1 MAQNSLGSRQPVCL
15 LLFLPVPPAAPPQSE
30 AEAQS
35 SSKAPS
41 PTKATPVATR
51 LLKPV
56 RDWFATQ
63 GWKPLQFQ
71 RETWYAYLSGHSGMI
86 QVPTGS
92 GKTYAAVMGPL
103 AEMVKEAEALAKV
116 KAAKAA
122 KAAAKAA
129 KSKTTKAKAE
139 KKPKASK
146 TPKGSDVGLQLIYI
160 TPLRALSRDIEAAIR
175 RPIEEMGWNLTVES
189 RTGDTKQSIKT
200 RQIKKMPDILIT
212 TPESLALLLSYKDSA
227 KRFAKLRAVVLDE
240 WHELLSSKRGTQAEL
255 CLSQLRQ
262 LRPELRT
269 WAVSAT
275 LGNPE
280 EAAEAAVGLATEGHA
295 ERSNEPV
302 LIQSKLKRKT
312 VITSILPESVD
323 SFPWAGHLGLR
334 MFQNLVD
341 ALDIEV
347 STLIF
352 TNTRSQ
358 AERWYQAFSFAV
370 PESMDRVALH
380 HGSIDAKERGA
391 IEEGVKRGD
400 IKWVVCTSSL
410 DLGVDFQPVERVVQ
424 IGSAKNLARLLQR
437 AGRSAHVPEGTS
449 DIFFLPTNAL
459 ELLEISAFR
468 EGLKLGD
475 LEKRRPRRKP
485 YDVLVQHLVT
495 LACGDGFE
503 PAEAFEAVT
512 RTAAYRNLSHEEFDW
527 IVDFIEKGGQSLKA
541 YPRYRK
547 VMLNEEGRYVIS
559 TTQLSRMH
567 RMGIGTITSNRMLRI
582 KYLKGGEIGGVEE
595 NFVSRLKPGDSFF
608 FGGRQLEF
616 VRLRDMVVYVRNT
629 RKKST
634 ATPSWG
640 GSQLAISDTLSDH
653 LRREVSTAQAGLTDY
668 KQLHS
673 KELRCLEPIL
683 GAQEWIA
690 HLPRGH
696 ELLIETCKT
705 REGQHLFVFPFEGR
719 FVHEGIGFLW
729 AYRFAQQAQ
738 ATFSISVNDYGFE
751 ILGPKGYDFESLFT
765 PDFFSQDSLEDDI
778 KAGLNISEL
787 TNRKFRGIAQVAGLV
802 FKGYPSSKK
811 TGAQLQISSQLIFEV
826 FSKYEPDNLLLKQ
839 AEQEVLDEQLEV
851 HRLGQTL
858 ARMEGLAI
866 TWRNSSRPSPFAF
879 PLLIE
884 RLNSRMSNES
894 LLTRIERM
902 KEQWDKK

>member
-1 MAQNSLGSRQPVCL
+1 
-15 LLFLPVPPAAPPQSE
+15 VPPASPPPNAEAPTSDAIAPPIQ
-30 AEAQS
+30 
-35 SSKAPS
+35 
-41 PTKATPVATR
+41 ATPTPTR
-51 LLKPV
+51 LLKPI

-63 GWKPLQFQ
+63 GWKPLKFQ
-71 RETWYAYLSGHSGMI
+71 RETWHAYLAGHSGMI

-92 GKTYAAVMGPL
+92 GKTYAAVMGPI

-116 KAAKAA
+116 KATKAA

-129 KSKTTKAKAE
+129 KSKTTKAKTE
-139 KKPKASK
+139 KKPAKKPSK
-146 TPKGSDVGLQLIYI
+146 TPKGSEIGLQLLYI

-227 KRFAKLRAVVLDE
+227 KRFGKLRAVVLDE

-262 LRPELRT
+262 LKPELRT

-280 EAAEAAVGLATEGHA
+280 EAAEAAVGLATRGSSLA
-295 ERSNEPV
+295 SSQPV
-302 LIQSKLKRKT
+302 LIQSNLKRKT

-334 MFQNLVD
+334 MFESLVD
-341 ALDIEV
+341 ALDIEI

-352 TNTRSQ
+352 TNTRLQ
-358 AERWYQAFSFAV
+358 AERWYQALSFAV
-370 PESMDRVALH
+370 PEYMDRISLH
-380 HGSIDAKERGA
+380 HGSIDAKERGM
-391 IEEGVKRGD
+391 IEEGVKRGEV
-400 IKWVVCTSSL
+400 KWVVCTSSL

-449 DIFFLPTNAL
+449 EIFFLPTNAL

-468 EGLKLGD
+468 QGLKAGD
-475 LEKRRPRRKP
+475 LEKRRPRHKP

-503 PAEAFEAVT
+503 PGQAFNAVCQ
-512 RTAAYRNLSHEEFDW
+512 TAAYRDLTRPEFDW
-527 IVDFIEKGGQSLKA
+527 IVEFIEKGGQSLKA

-559 TTQLSRMH
+559 TAQLSRMH
-567 RMGIGTITSNRMLRI
+567 RMGIGTITSNRMLNI
-582 KYLKGGEIGGVEE
+582 KYLKGGYIGGVEE

-640 GSQLAISDTLSDH
+640 GSQLAISDRLSEH
-653 LRREVSTAQAGLTDY
+653 LRREVSTAQAGLANP

-673 KELRCLEPIL
+673 KELRCLKPIL
-683 GAQEWIA
+683 ESQDRIA
-690 HLPRGH
+690 HLPKAH

-729 AYRFAQQAQ
+729 AYRFAKQTQ

-765 PDFFSQDSLEDDI
+765 PEFFSQESLEDDI

-851 HRLGQTL
+851 HRLAQTL
-858 ARMEGLAI
+858 ERMEDLGLA
-866 TWRNSSRPSPFAF
+866 WRNSDRPSPFAF

-902 KEQWDKK
+902 KEQWDKR